1 VFALAYTP
9 YLREKA
15 RTLRVDARLSILE
28 IGERLA
34 LPKTT
39 IYYWV
44 RDLPLDHPRREN
56 PHPGTNAM
64 QRKYKLLREAAYE
77 EGRRSFSVLAASD
90 PTFRDFVCKYIG
102 EGSKRNRNVVALGN
116 SDPAVVKLAT
126 RWLQEL
132 SRNGLTFWVQYH
144 ADQNLRELTRF
155 WGATLGIDPASIRLQ
170 RKTNS
175 GQLGGRTWRCKY
187 GVITVRTSDTLL
199 RARLQAWMDYVEE
212 QWIDSATD
220 GA

>member
-1 VFALAYTP
+1 LAYTP

>member
-1 VFALAYTP
+1 LAYTP

-90 PTFRDFVCKYIG
+90 PTFRDFVCMYPRTASTRA
-102 EGSKRNRNVVALGN
+102 GSDRRGTG
-116 SDPAVVKLAT
+116 P
-126 RWLQEL
+126 R
-132 SRNGLTFWVQYH
+132 R
-144 ADQNLRELTRF
+144 
-155 WGATLGIDPASIRLQ
+155 
-170 RKTNS
+170 
-175 GQLGGRTWRCKY
+175 
-187 GVITVRTSDTLL
+187 
-199 RARLQAWMDYVEE
+199 
-212 QWIDSATD
+212 
-220 GA
+220 